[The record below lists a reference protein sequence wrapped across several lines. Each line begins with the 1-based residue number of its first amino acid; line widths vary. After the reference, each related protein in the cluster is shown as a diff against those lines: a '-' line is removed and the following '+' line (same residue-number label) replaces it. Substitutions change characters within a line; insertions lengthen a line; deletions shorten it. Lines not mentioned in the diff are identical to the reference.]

1 MQCMATSRDGLRTWR
16 KRPEPVIKAPPEGMK
31 VTGFRDPVVWREGS
45 GWKMTVGS
53 GEAAVGPAVLLYR
66 SNDLENW
73 TYMGPL
79 YQPHVTPF
87 ATPIGVADG
96 MMWECPDFFELDGKH
111 VLITSGR
118 GTHYMIGSYDG
129 AHFQPERS
137 GLLDFGESYAP
148 RTMKDADGNRILWAW
163 ILERRSPG
171 DIAAAGWSGVMSLP
185 RQLNI
190 APDGDL
196 AIRPSAVID
205 TLRRGRLT
213 ARGDTLAAALQDWKL
228 MELCG
233 EVVVRARNSFA
244 MQLLGPTGEHHAD
257 VGYDVDHEQLIA
269 GPHRPTLRLGPERT
283 VTIRLLVDGSVV
295 EVYAND
301 RVCVSLRAYPKM
313 PGPLSVVVQS
323 RDLPAIEQ
331 IDLWQLDPVSSDR
344 MTR

>member
-1 MQCMATSRDGLRTWR
+1 MITWKTSRRRFVSASGASLLMRWLASGRALADAPPSALASDPLRPQYHLLPQANYLGDPNGPIFVNGEYHLFHQYIETPAGRGPRQWAHAVSSDMLHWRHLPIALSPSPDGPDRAGVMTGCVIMNGDVATAFYTSAGPEMQCMATSRDGLRTWR

-163 ILERRSPG
+163 ILERRTPG
-171 DIAAAGWSGVMSLP
+171 DIAAAGWSGV
-185 RQLNI
+185 
-190 APDGDL
+190 
-196 AIRPSAVID
+196 
-205 TLRRGRLT
+205 
-213 ARGDTLAAALQDWKL
+213 
-228 MELCG
+228 
-233 EVVVRARNSFA
+233 
-244 MQLLGPTGEHHAD
+244 
-257 VGYDVDHEQLIA
+257 
-269 GPHRPTLRLGPERT
+269 
-283 VTIRLLVDGSVV
+283 
-295 EVYAND
+295 
-301 RVCVSLRAYPKM
+301 
-313 PGPLSVVVQS
+313 
-323 RDLPAIEQ
+323 
-331 IDLWQLDPVSSDR
+331 
-344 MTR
+344 